1 MTSIYERLQA
11 LQINLPEVPPPVV
24 DGYVPSFVP
33 FVRTGNLIYLSG
45 RLAKKDGKPFSGK
58 VGQEITSAEGRQA
71 ARDVAIELL
80 ATLHGALHDLNR
92 VKRIVRL
99 LTSAN
104 QEWALDFLHDAV
116 ECGRAIRVLSVVD
129 AYTRECLALEVDTSF
144 ASRRVT
150 RVLDA
155 IVAERGR
162 PLVIRC
168 DNGPELTSRH
178 FLAWCVERQI
188 ELVHIQPGKP
198 TQNAR
203 VESFH
208 GRLREE
214 CLTVSWFQ
222 NLFDARRKIA
232 AWQKE
237 YNEDRPHSSLGYK
250 TPKEFAAQAATFY
263 TAEREAR
270 DSNAVPCPSR
280 SPIPAQPRDGSEPV
294 CRI

>member
-1 MTSIYERLQA
+1 MTMAVSSYRYQTRRSDEPLRTRLVELA
-11 LQINLPEVPPPVV
+11 REKPRF
-24 DGYVPSFVP
+24 GYRRLHVLLGRAGEHVNHKRLHRVYREAGLMIRRKKRKHC
-33 FVRTGNLIYLSG
+33 VR
-45 RLAKKDGKPFSGK
+45 
-58 VGQEITSAEGRQA
+58 EGRPL
-71 ARDVAIELL
+71 E
-80 ATLHGALHDLNR
+80 
-92 VKRIVRL
+92 
-99 LTSAN
+99 
-104 QEWALDFLHDAV
+104 EWALDFVHDAV

-280 SPIPAQPRDGSEPV
+280 SPIPAQTRDGSEPV
-294 CRI
+294 CRILT